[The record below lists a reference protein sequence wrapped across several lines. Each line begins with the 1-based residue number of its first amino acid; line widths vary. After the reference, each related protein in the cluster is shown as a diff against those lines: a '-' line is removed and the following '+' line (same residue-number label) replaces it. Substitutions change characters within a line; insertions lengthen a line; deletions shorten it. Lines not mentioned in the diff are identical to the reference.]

1 MKDETMTWTAK
12 DYRTILGLRFT
23 LCSAAEAVLRA
34 ETGGLVVFPAA
45 PALKEL
51 PANAAYRNALL
62 GADSIF
68 PDSGFMVMTWNFI
81 ERDSIRRLSGLTY
94 LRELVQL
101 SSFRRTG
108 NTLWVLP
115 HSSSRK
121 MTKAWLSEQ
130 GIEVPES
137 HIYIAPKYS
146 VEGSDPMDAKLIEL
160 IDTLRPQ
167 HVILGVGGGVQE
179 PLGADLKHR
188 LDYLPAIH
196 CVGAAISFLTG
207 EQVSI
212 PVWADRLYLGWLFR
226 TLHNPSRFARRYV
239 SAMQLLPLMRK
250 YRNLNPSLA
259 RLQDGPLHARV

>member
-1 MKDETMTWTAK
+1 MTRPAK

-23 LCSAAEAVLRA
+23 LCSAAEAVRCS

-51 PANAAYRNALL
+51 PKNAAYRNALL

-68 PDSGFMVMTWNFI
+68 PDSGFMVMTWNLI
-81 ERDSIRRLSGLTY
+81 EDDNICRLSGLAY
-94 LRELVQL
+94 LRELVRL
-101 SSFRRTG
+101 ESFRLSG

-115 HSSSRK
+115 HSSSRRI
-121 MTKAWLSEQ
+121 TKIWLKAQ
-130 GIEVPES
+130 GIEVPDS
-137 HIYIAPKYS
+137 HIYVAPKYS
-146 VEGSDPMDAKLIEL
+146 LDGDEPMDAELVEVIE
-160 IDTLRPQ
+160 TLHPQ
-167 HVILGVGGGVQE
+167 HVILGLGGGVQE

-212 PVWADRLYLGWLFR
+212 PAWADQFYLGWLFR
-226 TLHNPSRFARRYV
+226 TLHNPSRFASRYI
-239 SAMQLLPLMRK
+239 SAMRLLPLMKK

-259 RLQDGPLHARV
+259 RLQDVPLHARV